1 MKRKLA
7 LVMAF
12 MMAATLVPAVPAD
25 AATENSVNKQLTLE
39 RNANVTTSNGQ
50 YLRIEPKNSVVD
62 NLTAGQIFELHL
74 NYGEWDFGVDSK
86 GNSLPVAINNGG
98 ATTLATMTKKTD
110 TIAEV
115 KIADGV
121 TIGEGLGST
130 AKAAATGGVTET
142 KVDKIKVSSG
152 AKFTWTDVAAN
163 LSAGDSVNL
172 KITVN
177 GTETTINVPVDETH
191 KITVVGV
198 VDALNAD
205 ANFREKFFA
214 AVNGTTAT
222 QVDLTNK
229 DNTPVKTFA
238 VEQTFKATNPA
249 FSSSGVGA
257 SAAAPT
263 ATTYNKPTPISVP
276 YTDISTATLPTAG
289 YTLTVKL
296 EGTEKTITVKA
307 DADSITVDGKIDID
321 EFIAKITGLPADW
334 AVAKS
339 ADGKNIEFKYTGG
352 DTSETKPEDYL
363 IKGAFG
369 AADAVANAQA
379 DELRIPMLY
388 KASELKEEP
397 MKVTIVPRDT
407 TMTEG
412 TYTLSTVNADEL
424 KISTDKKYK
433 ISRSGSSNEVKFAI
447 SEVNNKAMDGQTV
460 QFKLPTGFAWD
471 LSNVKNPDATDVKI
485 YDEVVD
491 GKTKTYNRILSVTLK
506 KGSDTNLD
514 VAYINANI
522 IPDRDARLGDVDITV
537 LQGDIAPSS
546 LVIAEYVIDGVSVKV
561 DKVLDVIAGKDVE
574 KKYEAKV
581 IVDENVANALL
592 DGRYVEFSFVDDAAF
607 LQDGEVLK
615 VKSLDGSAG
624 DALNIDIN
632 SNNDLS
638 GKADAATIDG
648 AGTDVGSFWDMKVV
662 QDADKTKKAKY
673 EITVPFV
680 VNSDFTGDLML
691 NVKGA
696 GVTGDAK
703 NGGVDVKVANVK
715 APVTIE
721 AAKPLPQVKIGLQ
734 NQVGS
739 DITIKET
746 EAGALQDYVPN
757 VSKDDATY
765 ELVPEKLGY
774 ATFDNAK
781 VEVTDG
787 NLSIDKDASDVDD
800 VKEHNNVY
808 KDGRIKI
815 VVDRVS
821 TKPSTIKVSDIKA
834 TLDRTVPYG
843 KLQMKGKFGVVAA
856 RHSSKKDIETNKT
869 VKFDYFTTVTPV
881 DETKRITTVFT
892 IGEKNYT
899 EVNGKIKEE
908 KTAEVAPFIQNDRTM
923 LPVRYVANA
932 LDAAVS
938 YDPNTRVATFTK
950 NQIVATINIDKDI
963 MYVNG
968 SPVQLDGKPANVEG
982 RIFLPVANIAQAF
995 GLEHGKT
1002 IIWNAEA
1009 KTVTILPQNAT
1020 EAEIKEAKEGKTLEN
1035 AVTKEETK
1043 TEAPAD
1049 TKTETPAK

>member
-1 MKRKLA
+1 
-7 LVMAF
+7 
-12 MMAATLVPAVPAD
+12 MAATLVPAVPAD

-152 AKFTWTDVAAN
+152 AEFKWTKVTG

-177 GTETTINVPVDETH
+177 GTETTINVKADAAKEI
-191 KITVVGV
+191 KSDAV
-198 VDALNAD
+198 VDAINSNE
-205 ANFREKFFA
+205 NFRKMFYTT
-214 AVNGTTAT
+214 VVTGTPD
-222 QVDLTNK
+222 QVVLTSK
-229 DNTPVKTFA
+229 DNTAVNSFT
-238 VEQTFKATNPA
+238 VEQTYDLANPTA
-249 FSSSGVGA
+249 PVGMGV
-257 SAAAPT
+257 SAAAKRP
-263 ATTYNKPTPISVP
+263 AEYERPEILVP
-276 YTDISTATLPTAG
+276 YAEISTATLPTAG

-296 EGTEKTITVKA
+296 EGTEKTFTVKA
-307 DADSITVDGKIDID
+307 DADTDNDKKISAT
-321 EFIAKITGLPADW
+321 EFANALVGLQTSWTAAPSGDNIKFSYGG
-334 AVAKS
+334 AVK
-339 ADGKNIEFKYTGG
+339 T
-352 DTSETKPEDYL
+352 ETKPEDYL

-447 SEVNNKAMDGQTV
+447 SEVNNKAMNGQEV
-460 QFKLPTGFAWD
+460 QFKLPAGFAWD
-471 LSNVKNPDATDVKI
+471 VDKKDNPDVEKI
-485 YDEVVD
+485 EVLSEKD
-491 GKTKTYNRILSVTLK
+491 GKTYNRILSVTLK
-506 KGSDTNLD
+506 KGSETNLD
-514 VAYINANI
+514 KAYINAKI

-537 LQGDIAPSS
+537 LRGDIAPSS
-546 LVIAEYVIDGVSVKV
+546 LVIAEYVKDGVTVKV

-574 KKYEAKV
+574 RKYEAKV

-607 LQDGEVLK
+607 LQDGGMLK
-615 VKSLDGSAG
+615 VKQVDGSAK
-624 DALNIDIN
+624 DALEIDPN
-632 SNNDLS
+632 SNDDLS
-638 GKADAATIDG
+638 GKADAATIKGDG
-648 AGTDVGSFWDMKVV
+648 KDVGSFWDMKVA

-696 GVTGDAK
+696 GITGDAK

-757 VSKDDATY
+757 VSKDYATY
-765 ELVPEKLGY
+765 ALVPEKLGY
-774 ATFDNAK
+774 VTFDSAK

-787 NLSIDKDASDVDD
+787 NLSVDKDASGRADA
-800 VKEHNNVY
+800 KSGSSVY
-808 KDGRIKI
+808 KDGQIKV

-821 TKPSTIKVSDIKA
+821 TKPSTIKVSDVKA

-843 KLQMKGKFGVVAA
+843 KLQMKGQFGVVAA
-856 RHSSKKDIETNKT
+856 RHSSKKDVETNTT

-899 EVNGKIKEE
+899 EVNGKIKEQ

-950 NQIVATINIDKDI
+950 NQIVAAINIDKDI

-968 SPVQLDGKPANVEG
+968 SPVKLDGKPANVEG

>member
-1 MKRKLA
+1 
-7 LVMAF
+7 MAF

-39 RNANVTTSNGQ
+39 RNADVKEENGQ
-50 YLRIEPKNSVVD
+50 YLRVEPKNADVD
-62 NLTAGQIFELHL
+62 DLKAGQVFELHL
-74 NYGEWDFGVDSK
+74 NYGEWNFGSVDIK
-86 GNSLPVAINNGG
+86 NGS

-110 TIAEV
+110 TVAEV
-115 KIADGV
+115 KIADNV
-121 TIGEGLGST
+121 TIGKGLAST

-152 AKFTWTDVAAN
+152 AKFTWTDVAAK
-163 LSAGDSVNL
+163 LSAGDSVDL

-177 GTETTINVPVDETH
+177 GTETTINVPVDETK
-191 KITVVGV
+191 KIVIGGV
-198 VDALNAD
+198 VDALNAN

-229 DNTPVKTFA
+229 DNTPVNTFT
-238 VEQTFKATNPA
+238 VEQTFKTTDPA
-249 FSSSGVGA
+249 FSSTGVGA

-263 ATTYNKPTPISVP
+263 ATEYTRPEISVP
-276 YTDISTATLPTAG
+276 YTEISTATLPTAG

-296 EGTEKTITVKA
+296 EGTEKTITVKSDA
-307 DADSITVDGKIDID
+307 DADGNGKIDAT
-321 EFIAKITGLPADW
+321 EFANKITGLPTDW
-334 AVAKS
+334 AATPS
-339 ADGKNIEFKYTGG
+339 GNNIKFTYGG
-352 DTSETKPEDYL
+352 AVKTETKPEDYL

-369 AADAVANAQA
+369 AADAVAKAQA
-379 DELRIPMLY
+379 EELRIPMLY

-447 SEVNNKAMDGQTV
+447 SEVNNKAMNGQEV
-460 QFKLPTGFAWD
+460 QFKLPAGFAWD
-471 LSNVKNPDATDVKI
+471 VDKKDNPDVEKI
-485 YDEVVD
+485 EVLSEKD
-491 GKTKTYNRILSVTLK
+491 GKTYNRILSVTLK
-506 KGSDTNLD
+506 KGSETNLD
-514 VAYINANI
+514 KAYINAKI

-537 LQGDIAPSS
+537 LRGDIAPSS
-546 LVIAEYVIDGVSVKV
+546 LVIAEYVKDGVTVKV

-574 KKYEAKV
+574 RKYEAKV

-607 LQDGEVLK
+607 LQDGGMLK
-615 VKSLDGSAG
+615 VKQVDGSAK
-624 DALNIDIN
+624 DALEIDPN
-632 SNNDLS
+632 SNDDLS
-638 GKADAATIDG
+638 GKADAATIKGDG
-648 AGTDVGSFWDMKVV
+648 KDVGSFWDMKVA

-757 VSKDDATY
+757 VSKDYATY
-765 ELVPEKLGY
+765 ALVPEKLGY
-774 ATFDNAK
+774 VTFDSAK

-787 NLSIDKDASDVDD
+787 NLSVDKDASGRADA
-800 VKEHNNVY
+800 KSGSTVY
-808 KDGRIKI
+808 KDGQIKV

-821 TKPSTIKVSDIKA
+821 TKPSTIKVSDVKA

-843 KLQMKGKFGVVAA
+843 KLQMKGQFGVVAA
-856 RHSSKKDIETNKT
+856 RHSSKKDVETNTT

-899 EVNGKIKEE
+899 EVNGKIKEQ

-968 SPVQLDGKPANVEG
+968 SPVKLDGKPANVEG

-1043 TEAPAD
+1043 TEAPAETKTE

>member
-1 MKRKLA
+1 
-7 LVMAF
+7 
-12 MMAATLVPAVPAD
+12 MAATLVPAVPAD
-25 AATENSVNKQLTLE
+25 AATDNSVNKQLTLE
-39 RNANVTTSNGQ
+39 RNADVKEESGQ
-50 YLRIEPKNSVVD
+50 YLRVAPKNAGID
-62 NLTAGQIFELHL
+62 DLKAGQVFELHL
-74 NYGEWDFGVDSK
+74 NYGEWNFESK
-86 GNSLPVAINNGG
+86 TIDNGSG
-98 ATTLATMTKKTD
+98 TPLATMTKKTD
-110 TIAEV
+110 TVAEV

-121 TIGEGLGST
+121 TIGKGLAST
-130 AKAAATGGVTET
+130 AKGAATGGVTET
-142 KVDKIKVSSG
+142 KVDKIKVTSG
-152 AKFTWTDVAAN
+152 AEFTWTKVEKD
-163 LSAGDSVNL
+163 LSAGDSVDL

-177 GTETTINVPVDETH
+177 ETEMTINVPVNEAKEIDPDD
-191 KITVVGV
+191 V

-205 ANFREKFFA
+205 AKFREKFFA
-214 AVNGTTAT
+214 AVNGTK
-222 QVDLTNK
+222 VVLTNK
-229 DNTPVKTFA
+229 DNTPVKTFT
-238 VEQTFKATNPA
+238 VGQTFKATNPA

-257 SAAAPT
+257 INAAPT
-263 ATTYNKPTPISVP
+263 ATEYNRPTPISVP
-276 YTDISTATLPTAG
+276 YTDIPTDTLPTAG

-307 DADSITVDGKIDID
+307 DADGNGDGKIDVD
-321 EFIAKITGLPADW
+321 EIAPKITGLPADW
-334 AVAKS
+334 NAVASVDK
-339 ADGKNIEFKYTGG
+339 KNIEFKYTGVVK
-352 DTSETKPEDYL
+352 TETKPEDYL

-369 AADAVANAQA
+369 AADAVAKAQA
-379 DELRIPMLY
+379 EELRIPMLY

-412 TYTLSTVNADEL
+412 TYTLSTVNADDL

-447 SEVNNKAMDGQTV
+447 SEVNNKAMNGQEV
-460 QFKLPTGFAWD
+460 QFKLPAGFAWD
-471 LSNVKNPDATDVKI
+471 VDKKDNPDVEKI
-485 YDEVVD
+485 EVLSEKD
-491 GKTKTYNRILSVTLK
+491 GKTYNRILSVTLK
-506 KGSDTNLD
+506 NGSPTNLD
-514 VAYINANI
+514 KAYIKAKI

-537 LQGDIAPSS
+537 LRGDIAPSS
-546 LVIAEYVIDGVSVKV
+546 LVIAEYVKDGVTVKV

-574 KKYEAKV
+574 RKYEAKV

-607 LQDGEVLK
+607 LQDGGMLK
-615 VKSLDGSAG
+615 VKSVDGSAG
-624 DALNIDIN
+624 DRLNIDPN
-632 SNNDLS
+632 SNDDLS
-638 GKADAATIDG
+638 GKADAATIKGDG
-648 AGTDVGSFWDMKVV
+648 KDVGSFWDMKVV

-673 EITVPFV
+673 EITIPFV
-680 VNSDFTGDLML
+680 VNSSFTGDLML

-696 GVTGDAK
+696 GITGDAK

-757 VSKDDATY
+757 VSKDYAEYT
-765 ELVPEKLGY
+765 LVPEKLGY
-774 ATFDNAK
+774 ATFDSAK

-787 NLSIDKDASDVDD
+787 NLSIDKDASGKAD
-800 VKEHNNVY
+800 VKTGNNVY
-808 KDGRIKI
+808 RNGRVKV

-821 TKPSTIKVSDIKA
+821 TKPSTIKVSDVKA

-843 KLQMKGKFGVVAA
+843 KLQMYGQFGVAAA
-856 RHSSKKDIETNKT
+856 RHSSKKDVETNVT

-892 IGEKNYT
+892 IGEKSYT
-899 EVNGKIKEE
+899 EVNGKIKEQ
-908 KTAEVAPFIQNDRTM
+908 KTAEVAPFIQNNRTM

-1020 EAEIKEAKEGKTLEN
+1020 EAEIKEAKAGKTLEN
-1035 AVTKEETK
+1035 AVTKQETK

>member
-1 MKRKLA
+1 
-7 LVMAF
+7 MAF

-152 AKFTWTDVAAN
+152 AEFKWAKVTG

-177 GTETTINVPVDETH
+177 GTETTINVKADAAKEI
-191 KITVVGV
+191 KSDAV
-198 VDALNAD
+198 VDAINSNE
-205 ANFREKFFA
+205 NFRKMFYTT
-214 AVNGTTAT
+214 VVTGTPD
-222 QVDLTNK
+222 QVVLTSK
-229 DNTPVKTFA
+229 DNTAVNSFT
-238 VEQTFKATNPA
+238 VEQTYDLANPTA
-249 FSSSGVGA
+249 PVGMGV
-257 SAAAPT
+257 SAAAKRP
-263 ATTYNKPTPISVP
+263 AEYERPEILVP
-276 YTDISTATLPTAG
+276 YAEISTATLPTAG

-296 EGTEKTITVKA
+296 EGTEKTFTVKA
-307 DADSITVDGKIDID
+307 DADTDNDKKISAT
-321 EFIAKITGLPADW
+321 EFANALEGLQTSWTAAPSGDNIKFSYGG
-334 AVAKS
+334 AVK
-339 ADGKNIEFKYTGG
+339 T
-352 DTSETKPEDYL
+352 ETKPEDYL

>member
-1 MKRKLA
+1 
-7 LVMAF
+7 MAF

-39 RNANVTTSNGQ
+39 RNADVTMSNGQ
-50 YLRIEPKNSVVD
+50 YLRIAPKNAGVD
-62 NLTAGQIFELHL
+62 NLTEGQVFELHL
-74 NYGEWDFGVDSK
+74 NYGEWNFESK
-86 GNSLPVAINNGG
+86 TIDNGSG
-98 ATTLATMTKKTD
+98 TPLATMTKKTD
-110 TIAEV
+110 TVAEV
-115 KIADGV
+115 KIANGV
-121 TIGEGLGST
+121 TIGDGLGST

-142 KVDKIKVSSG
+142 KVDKIKVYSG
-152 AKFTWTDVAAN
+152 AKFTWKNVTAAN
-163 LSAGDSVNL
+163 NLAAGDSVDL

-177 GTETTINVPVDETH
+177 ETEMTINVPVDDTKE
-191 KITVVGV
+191 ITTDGV
-198 VDALNAD
+198 VDALNAN
-205 ANFREKFFA
+205 ANFREKLFA
-214 AVNGTTAT
+214 AKDGSTTT
-222 QVDLTNK
+222 QVNLTNK
-229 DNTPVKTFA
+229 DNTPVKTFK
-238 VEQTFKATNPA
+238 VEPEFKTTNPA
-249 FSSSGVGA
+249 FSSTGVGA
-257 SAAAPT
+257 SDAAPT
-263 ATTYNKPTPISVP
+263 ATTYTRPALISVP
-276 YTDISTATLPTAG
+276 YSDISTATLPTAG

-307 DADSITVDGKIDID
+307 DADNITADGKIDAE
-321 EFIAKITGLPADW
+321 EFAAKITDLPTDW
-334 AVAKS
+334 SAAKS
-339 ADGKNIEFKYTGG
+339 ANGKNIEFKYAGH

-369 AADAVANAQA
+369 AANAVATAQA
-379 DELRIPMLY
+379 EELRIPMLY

-447 SEVNNKAMDGQTV
+447 SEVNNKAMNRQEV
-460 QFKLPTGFAWD
+460 QFKLPAGFAWD
-471 LSNVKNPDATDVKI
+471 VNKKDNPDVEDIKVLSEK
-485 YDEVVD
+485 D
-491 GKTKTYNRILSVTLK
+491 GKTYNRILSVTLK

-514 VAYINANI
+514 KAYIKAKI

-537 LQGDIAPSS
+537 LRGDIAPSS
-546 LVIAEYVIDGVSVKV
+546 LVVAEYVKDGVTVKV

-574 KKYEAKV
+574 RKYEAKV

-607 LQDGEVLK
+607 LQDGGMLK
-615 VKSLDGSAG
+615 VKQVDGSAK
-624 DALNIDIN
+624 DALEIDPN
-632 SNNDLS
+632 SNDDLS
-638 GKADAATIDG
+638 GKADAATIKGDG
-648 AGTDVGSFWDMKVV
+648 KDVGSFWDMKVA

-696 GVTGDAK
+696 GITGDAK

-757 VSKDDATY
+757 VSKDYATY
-765 ELVPEKLGY
+765 ALVPEKLGY
-774 ATFDNAK
+774 VTFDSAK

-787 NLSIDKDASDVDD
+787 NLSVDKDASGRADA
-800 VKEHNNVY
+800 KSGSTVY
-808 KDGRIKI
+808 KDGQIKV

-821 TKPSTIKVSDIKA
+821 TKPSTIKVSDVKA

-843 KLQMKGKFGVVAA
+843 KLQMKGQFGVVAA
-856 RHSSKKDIETNKT
+856 RHSSKKDVETNTT

-899 EVNGKIKEE
+899 EVNGKIKEQ

-968 SPVQLDGKPANVEG
+968 SPVKLDGKPANVEG

-1035 AVTKEETK
+1035 AVAKEETK
-1043 TEAPAD
+1043 TEAPAE

>member
-1 MKRKLA
+1 
-7 LVMAF
+7 MAF
-12 MMAATLVPAVPAD
+12 MMAATLVPAVPAN
-25 AATENSVNKQLTLE
+25 AATDNSVNKQLTLE
-39 RNANVTTSNGQ
+39 RNADVKEENGQ
-50 YLRIEPKNSVVD
+50 YLRVAPKNAGVD
-62 NLTAGQIFELHL
+62 NLMEGQIFELHL
-74 NYGEWDFGVDSK
+74 NYGEWNFGSVD
-86 GNSLPVAINNGG
+86 ITNGG
-98 ATTLATMTKKTD
+98 STPLATMTKKTD
-110 TIAEV
+110 TVAEV
-115 KIADGV
+115 KIANGV
-121 TIGEGLGST
+121 TIGKGLGST
-130 AKAAATGGVTET
+130 SKAAATGGVTET

-152 AKFTWTDVAAN
+152 AKFTWKNVTPAN
-163 LSAGDSVNL
+163 NTSAGDSVNL

-177 GTETTINVPVDETH
+177 ETEMTINVPVDDTKE
-191 KITVVGV
+191 ISIDGV
-198 VDALNAD
+198 VDALNAN

-214 AVNGTTAT
+214 AKDGSVTT
-222 QVDLTNK
+222 QVNLTNK
-229 DNTPVKTFA
+229 DNTPVKTFK
-238 VEQTFKATNPA
+238 VEPEFKATNPA
-249 FSSSGVGA
+249 FSSTGVGA
-257 SAAAPT
+257 SDAAPT
-263 ATTYNKPTPISVP
+263 ATEYTRPTLISVP
-276 YTDISTATLPTAG
+276 YTEISTATLPTAG

-296 EGTEKTITVKA
+296 EGTEKTITVKS
-307 DADSITVDGKIDID
+307 DADTSSPKDGKIDAT
-321 EFIAKITGLPADW
+321 EFATKITGLPTDW
-334 AVAKS
+334 SATPS
-339 ADGKNIEFKYTGG
+339 ADGKNIEFKYAGHDKT
-352 DTSETKPEDYL
+352 ETKPEDYL

-369 AADAVANAQA
+369 AADAVAKAQA
-379 DELRIPMLY
+379 EELRIPMLY

-447 SEVNNKAMDGQTV
+447 SEVNNKAMNGQEV
-460 QFKLPTGFAWD
+460 QFKLPAGFAW
-471 LSNVKNPDATDVKI
+471 NVDKKDNPDVEKIDVLSEK
-485 YDEVVD
+485 D
-491 GKTKTYNRILSVTLK
+491 GKTYNRILSVTLK

-514 VAYINANI
+514 KAYIKAKI

-537 LQGDIAPSS
+537 LRGDIAPSS
-546 LVIAEYVIDGVSVKV
+546 LVIAEYVKDGVTVKV

-574 KKYEAKV
+574 RKYEAKV

-607 LQDGEVLK
+607 LQDGGMLK
-615 VKSLDGSAG
+615 VKAVDGSAG
-624 DALNIDIN
+624 DALEIDPN
-632 SNNDLS
+632 SNDDLS
-638 GKADAATIDG
+638 GKADAATIKGDG
-648 AGTDVGSFWDMKVV
+648 KDVGSFWDMKVA
-662 QDADKTKKAKY
+662 QDADNTKKAKY

-696 GVTGDAK
+696 GITGDAK

-757 VSKDDATY
+757 VSKDYAAY
-765 ELVPEKLGY
+765 ALVPEKLGY
-774 ATFDNAK
+774 VTFDSAK

-787 NLSIDKDASDVDD
+787 NLSVDKDASGRADA
-800 VKEHNNVY
+800 KSGSSVY
-808 KDGRIKI
+808 KNGQIKV

-821 TKPSTIKVSDIKA
+821 TKPSTIKVSDVKA

-843 KLQMKGKFGVVAA
+843 KLQMKGQFGVVAA
-856 RHSSKKDIETNKT
+856 RHSSKKDVETNTT

-899 EVNGKIKEE
+899 EVNGKIKEQ

-932 LDAAVS
+932 LGAAVS

-950 NQIVATINIDKDI
+950 NQIVAAINIDKDI

-968 SPVQLDGKPANVEG
+968 SPVKLDGKPANVEG

-1020 EAEIKEAKEGKTLEN
+1020 EDEIKEAQAGKTLEN
-1035 AVTKEETK
+1035 AVAKEETK
-1043 TEAPAD
+1043 TEAPAKTE

>member
-1 MKRKLA
+1 
-7 LVMAF
+7 MAF

-39 RNANVTTSNGQ
+39 RNADVTMTNGQ
-50 YLRIEPKNSVVD
+50 YLRIAPKNAGVD
-62 NLTAGQIFELHL
+62 NLTEGQIFELHL
-74 NYGEWDFGVDSK
+74 NYGEWNFGTETID
-86 GNSLPVAINNGG
+86 NGTG
-98 ATTLATMTKKTD
+98 TPLATMTKKTD
-110 TIAEV
+110 TVAEV
-115 KIADGV
+115 KIEKGV
-121 TIGEGLGST
+121 TIGDGLGST

-142 KVDKIKVSSG
+142 KVDEIKVSSG
-152 AKFTWTDVAAN
+152 AQFTWTDVVTN
-163 LSAGDSVNL
+163 LNTNDSVDL
-172 KITVN
+172 TITVN
-177 GTETTINVPVDETH
+177 ETEMKIKVKEKGK
-191 KITVVGV
+191 KITIDEV
-198 VDALNAD
+198 VDALSSD
-205 ANFREKFFA
+205 ANFREKFLIA
-214 AVNGTTAT
+214 KSTSTTG
-222 QVDLTNK
+222 QIDLTSRDK
-229 DNTPVKTFA
+229 TPVKNFTVSQEFDS
-238 VEQTFKATNPA
+238 TNPA

-257 SAAAPT
+257 VNATPT
-263 ATTYNKPTPISVP
+263 ATKYTRPTLEVP
-276 YTDISTATLPTAG
+276 WTNITVANMPASG
-289 YTLTVKL
+289 YKIKVKL
-296 EGTEKTITVKA
+296 DGTEVIVPIVAA
-307 DADSITVDGKIDID
+307 DNTGGDTIDID
-321 EFIAKITGLPADW
+321 EAITKIRTELASKITSYAPANSQVKKNGDKIQFVP
-334 AVAKS
+334 AT
-339 ADGKNIEFKYTGG
+339 GKE
-352 DTSETKPEDYL
+352 TSTDEIKASDYSVT
-363 IKGAFG
+363 GAFG

-379 DELRIPMLY
+379 QELRIPMLY

-447 SEVNNKAMDGQTV
+447 SEVNNKAMDGQEV
-460 QFKLPTGFAWD
+460 QFKLPAGFAW
-471 LSNVKNPDATDVKI
+471 NVDKKDNPDVEKIDVLSEK
-485 YDEVVD
+485 D
-491 GKTKTYNRILSVTLK
+491 GKTYNRILSVTLK
-506 KGSDTNLD
+506 EGSPTSLD
-514 VAYINANI
+514 KAYIKAKI

-537 LQGDIAPSS
+537 LRGDIAPSS
-546 LVIAEYVIDGVSVKV
+546 LVIAEYVKDGVTVKV

-574 KKYEAKV
+574 RKYEAKV

-607 LQDGEVLK
+607 LQDGGMLK
-615 VKSLDGSAG
+615 VKAVDGSAG
-624 DALNIDIN
+624 DALEIDPN
-632 SNNDLS
+632 SNDDLS
-638 GKADAATIDG
+638 GKADAATIKGDG
-648 AGTDVGSFWDMKVV
+648 KDVGSFWDMKVA

-696 GVTGDAK
+696 GITGDAK

-757 VSKDDATY
+757 VSKDYAAY
-765 ELVPEKLGY
+765 ALVPEKLGY
-774 ATFDNAK
+774 VTFDSAK

-787 NLSIDKDASDVDD
+787 NLSVDKDASGRDD
-800 VKEHNNVY
+800 AKSGSSVY
-808 KDGRIKI
+808 KNGQIKV

-821 TKPSTIKVSDIKA
+821 TKPSTIKVSDVKA

-843 KLQMKGKFGVVAA
+843 KLQMKGQFGVVAA
-856 RHSSKKDIETNKT
+856 RHSSKKDVETNTT

-899 EVNGKIKEE
+899 EVNGKIKEQ

-1043 TEAPAD
+1043 TEAPAETKTE

>member
-1 MKRKLA
+1 
-7 LVMAF
+7 MAF

-25 AATENSVNKQLTLE
+25 AATDNSVNKQLTLE
-39 RNANVTTSNGQ
+39 RNADVTMTNGQ
-50 YLRIEPKNSVVD
+50 YLRIAPKNSGVD
-62 NLTAGQIFELHL
+62 NLTEGQIFELHL
-74 NYGEWDFGVDSK
+74 NYGEWNFGSVTID
-86 GNSLPVAINNGG
+86 NGG
-98 ATTLATMTKKTD
+98 TTALATMTKKTD
-110 TIAEV
+110 TVAEV
-115 KIADGV
+115 KIEKGV
-121 TIGEGLGST
+121 TIGKGLGST
-130 AKAAATGGVTET
+130 ATAAATGGVTET
-142 KVDKIKVSSG
+142 KADKIEVSSG
-152 AKFTWTDVAAN
+152 AQFTWTDVTAK
-163 LSAGDSVNL
+163 LSAGDSVDL

-177 GTETTINVPVDETH
+177 ETEMTINVPVDETK
-191 KITVVGV
+191 KITIAGV
-198 VDALNAD
+198 VDALNAN

-214 AVNGTTAT
+214 AVNGTTPT

-229 DNTPVKTFA
+229 DNTPVKTFTVSQKFNA
-238 VEQTFKATNPA
+238 ADPTF
-249 FSSSGVGA
+249 SDSGVGA
-257 SAAAPT
+257 VNAMPT
-263 ATTYNKPTPISVP
+263 ATAYTRPTLVVPWADITVANMPASGYNITVMLDGKTVVVPIVAADDTDSNGTIDKTEATTKIGTTLGTQFANYTPANAQVTPIAAGIQFAP
-276 YTDISTATLPTAG
+276 STAASA
-289 YTLTVKL
+289 
-296 EGTEKTITVKA
+296 TEIKA
-307 DADSITVDGKIDID
+307 S
-321 EFIAKITGLPADW
+321 
-334 AVAKS
+334 
-339 ADGKNIEFKYTGG
+339 
-352 DTSETKPEDYL
+352 DYSVT
-363 IKGAFG
+363 GAFG
-369 AADAVANAQA
+369 AAGAVAKAQA
-379 DELRIPMLY
+379 EELRIPMLY

-447 SEVNNKAMDGQTV
+447 SEVNNKAMSGQEV
-460 QFKLPTGFAWD
+460 QFKLPAGFAWD
-471 LSNVKNPDATDVKI
+471 VDKKDNPDVEKI
-485 YDEVVD
+485 EVLSEKD
-491 GKTKTYNRILSVTLK
+491 GKTYNRILSVTLK

-514 VAYINANI
+514 KAYINAKI

-537 LQGDIAPSS
+537 LRGDIAPSS
-546 LVIAEYVIDGVSVKV
+546 LVIAEYVKDGVTVKV

-574 KKYEAKV
+574 RKYEAKV

-607 LQDGEVLK
+607 LQDGGMLK
-615 VKSLDGSAG
+615 VKAVDGSAG
-624 DALNIDIN
+624 DALNIDPN
-632 SNNDLS
+632 SNDDLS
-638 GKADAATIDG
+638 GKADAATIKGDG
-648 AGTDVGSFWDMKVV
+648 KDVGSFWDMKVV

-746 EAGALQDYVPN
+746 EAGALQDYVPS
-757 VSKDDATY
+757 VSKDYAAY
-765 ELVPEKLGY
+765 ALVPEKLGY
-774 ATFDNAK
+774 VTFDSAK

-787 NLSIDKDASDVDD
+787 NLSVDKDASGRADA
-800 VKEHNNVY
+800 KSGSAVY
-808 KDGRIKI
+808 KNGQIKV

-821 TKPSTIKVSDIKA
+821 TKPSTIKVSDVKA

-843 KLQMKGKFGVVAA
+843 KLQMKGQFGVAAA
-856 RHSSKKDIETNKT
+856 RHSSKKDVETNTT

-899 EVNGKIKEE
+899 EVNGKIKEQ

-1043 TEAPAD
+1043 AE

>member
-39 RNANVTTSNGQ
+39 RNAEVKADNGQ
-50 YLRIEPKNSVVD
+50 YLRIAPKNAGVD
-62 NLTAGQIFELHL
+62 NLTEGQIFELHL
-74 NYGEWDFGVDSK
+74 NYGEWNFGSVTID
-86 GNSLPVAINNGG
+86 NGG
-98 ATTLATMTKKTD
+98 STLLATMTKKTD
-110 TIAEV
+110 TVAEV
-115 KIADGV
+115 KIANGV
-121 TIGEGLGST
+121 TIGKGLGST
-130 AKAAATGGVTET
+130 STAAATGGVTET
-142 KVDKIKVSSG
+142 KVDKIAVSSG

-163 LSAGDSVNL
+163 LSAGDSVDL

-191 KITVVGV
+191 KIVIGGV

-214 AVNGTTAT
+214 AVDGTTPT
-222 QVDLTNK
+222 QVNLTNK
-229 DNTPVKTFA
+229 DNTPVKTFT

-249 FSSSGVGA
+249 FSSTGVGA
-257 SAAAPT
+257 SAEAPT
-263 ATTYNKPTPISVP
+263 TTTYTRPTLVVPWSDITVANMPASGYNITVVLDGKTVVVPIVAGDDGGDGTIDKSDAATKIGTTLGTQFAN
-276 YTDISTATLPTAG
+276 YTPANTQVTPVAEGIQFAPSTAQSA
-289 YTLTVKL
+289 
-296 EGTEKTITVKA
+296 TEIQA
-307 DADSITVDGKIDID
+307 S
-321 EFIAKITGLPADW
+321 
-334 AVAKS
+334 
-339 ADGKNIEFKYTGG
+339 
-352 DTSETKPEDYL
+352 DYYV
-363 IKGAFG
+363 KGAFG
-369 AADAVANAQA
+369 AAGAVAKAQA
-379 DELRIPMLY
+379 EELRIPMLY

-447 SEVNNKAMDGQTV
+447 SEVNNKAMNGQEV
-460 QFKLPTGFAWD
+460 QFKLPAGFAWD
-471 LSNVKNPDATDVKI
+471 ANKKDNPDVEDIKVLSEK
-485 YDEVVD
+485 D
-491 GKTKTYNRILSVTLK
+491 GKTYNRILSVTLK

-514 VAYINANI
+514 KAYIKAKI

-537 LQGDIAPSS
+537 LRGDIAPSS
-546 LVIAEYVIDGVSVKV
+546 LVVAEYVKDGVTVKV

-574 KKYEAKV
+574 RKYEAKV

-607 LQDGEVLK
+607 LQDGGMLK
-615 VKSLDGSAG
+615 VKQVDGSAK
-624 DALNIDIN
+624 DALEIDPN
-632 SNNDLS
+632 SNDDLS
-638 GKADAATIDG
+638 GKADAATIKGDG
-648 AGTDVGSFWDMKVV
+648 KDVGSFWDMKVD

-696 GVTGDAK
+696 GITGDAK

-757 VSKDDATY
+757 VSKDYATY
-765 ELVPEKLGY
+765 ALVPEKLGY
-774 ATFDNAK
+774 VTFDSAK

-787 NLSIDKDASDVDD
+787 NLSVDKDASGRADA
-800 VKEHNNVY
+800 KSGSSVY
-808 KDGRIKI
+808 KDGQIKV

-821 TKPSTIKVSDIKA
+821 TKPSTIKVSDVKA

-843 KLQMKGKFGVVAA
+843 KLQMKGQFGVVAA
-856 RHSSKKDIETNKT
+856 RHSSKKDVETNTT

-899 EVNGKIKEE
+899 EVNGKIKEQ

-932 LDAAVS
+932 LGAAVS

-968 SPVQLDGKPANVEG
+968 SPVKLDGKPANVEG

-1043 TEAPAD
+1043 TEAPAKTE

>member
-1 MKRKLA
+1 
-7 LVMAF
+7 MAF

-39 RNANVTTSNGQ
+39 RNADVTMSNGQ
-50 YLRIEPKNSVVD
+50 YLRIAPKNAGVD
-62 NLTAGQIFELHL
+62 NLTEGQVFELHL
-74 NYGEWDFGVDSK
+74 NYGEWNFESK
-86 GNSLPVAINNGG
+86 TIDNGSG
-98 ATTLATMTKKTD
+98 TPLATMTKKTD
-110 TIAEV
+110 TVAEV
-115 KIADGV
+115 KIANGV
-121 TIGEGLGST
+121 TIGDGLGST

-142 KVDKIKVSSG
+142 KVDEIKVSSG
-152 AKFTWTDVAAN
+152 AKFTWTDVAN
-163 LSAGDSVNL
+163 KLVAGDSVDL
-172 KITVN
+172 TITVN
-177 GTETTINVPVDETH
+177 ETKMTINVPVDETH
-191 KITVVGV
+191 KITIGGV

-205 ANFREKFFA
+205 TNFREKFFA
-214 AVNGTTAT
+214 AVNATTAT
-222 QVDLTNK
+222 QVDLINK
-229 DNTPVKTFA
+229 DNTPVKTFT
-238 VEQTFKATNPA
+238 VSQKFKANDPT
-249 FSSSGVGA
+249 FSDSGVGA
-257 SAAAPT
+257 VNAMPT

-276 YTDISTATLPTAG
+276 YSDISTATLPTAG

-307 DADSITVDGKIDID
+307 DADTSNDKKIDID
-321 EFIAKITGLPADW
+321 EFIAKITGLPANW
-334 AVAKS
+334 SAVKS
-339 ADGKNIEFKYTGG
+339 GDGKNIEFTYAGA

-363 IKGAFG
+363 IKGAFS
-369 AADAVANAQA
+369 AADAVAKAQA
-379 DELRIPMLY
+379 EELRIPMLY

-447 SEVNNKAMDGQTV
+447 SEVNNKAMDGQEV
-460 QFKLPTGFAWD
+460 QFKLPAGFAWD
-471 LSNVKNPDATDVKI
+471 VNIKDNPDVKDI
-485 YDEVVD
+485 KVLSEKD
-491 GKTKTYNRILSVTLK
+491 GKTYNRILSVTLK

-514 VAYINANI
+514 KAYIKAKI

-537 LQGDIAPSS
+537 LRGDIAPSS
-546 LVIAEYVIDGVSVKV
+546 LVVAEYVKDGVTVKV

-574 KKYEAKV
+574 RKYEAKV

-607 LQDGEVLK
+607 LQDGGMLK
-615 VKSLDGSAG
+615 VKQVDGSAG
-624 DALNIDIN
+624 DALNIDPN
-632 SNNDLS
+632 SNDDLS
-638 GKADAATIDG
+638 GKADAATIKGDG
-648 AGTDVGSFWDMKVV
+648 KDVGSFWDMKVV

-757 VSKDDATY
+757 VSKDYATY
-765 ELVPEKLGY
+765 ALVPEKLGY
-774 ATFDNAK
+774 VTFDSAK

-787 NLSIDKDASDVDD
+787 NLSVDKDASGRADA
-800 VKEHNNVY
+800 KSGSSVY
-808 KDGRIKI
+808 KDGQIKV

-821 TKPSTIKVSDIKA
+821 TKPSTIKVSDVKA

-843 KLQMKGKFGVVAA
+843 KLQMKGQFGVVAA
-856 RHSSKKDIETNKT
+856 RHSSKKDVETNTT

-899 EVNGKIKEE
+899 EVNGKIKEQ